1 MTPLSKTVH
10 RNYDLVCSLRLF
22 PRSSFT
28 VPSGWLQSVC
38 VCDSVCAC
46 VCVSAVSLYGP
57 FLAVKSRK
65 GMKQEEE
72 VRSSEASFLSAKDN
86 QGFSEKS
93 GLQSSLHL
101 VPYHN
106 TYMMIS

>member
-28 VPSGWLQSVC
+28 VPSGWLLSVC
-38 VCDSVCAC
+38 VCMCGSV
-46 VCVSAVSLYGP
+46 VSLYGP

-72 VRSSEASFLSAKDN
+72 VSSSEASFLSAKDN
-86 QGFSEKS
+86 
-93 GLQSSLHL
+93 
-101 VPYHN
+101 
-106 TYMMIS
+106 